1 MDTGDEMHELN
12 EEHFHTDVRK
22 FLKTFGVTAQRELE
36 KLVRK
41 GIESGTL
48 HGSTTLRAR
57 ARLEVE
63 GVELDLVIEED
74 LRLS

>member
-1 MDTGDEMHELN
+1 MNELN
-12 EEHFHTDVRK
+12 EEHFNTDLRK

-36 KLVRK
+36 KAVWQ
-41 GIESGTL
+41 GIASGTL
-48 HGSTTLRAR
+48 HGTTTLRAR

-63 GVELDLVIEED
+63 GVELDVVIEED